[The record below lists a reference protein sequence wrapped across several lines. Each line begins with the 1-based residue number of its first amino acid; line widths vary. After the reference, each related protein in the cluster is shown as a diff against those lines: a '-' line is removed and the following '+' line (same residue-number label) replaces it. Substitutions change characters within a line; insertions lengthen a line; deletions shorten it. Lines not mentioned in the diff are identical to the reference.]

1 MEVEQVGLAI
11 IQLEPA
17 EVSNAQQAQTEDGLG
32 LPMHKR
38 LGMAAKSSTESESQA
53 VKKNKEQH
61 SRSKKESGR
70 VAQAPQGRDVMN
82 DTQCSRMSQRMEEQS
97 ALGGGRNSKS
107 RRRDKQLLLNDD
119 IIETMAQAGQSTSTF
134 RLDHAQRLK
143 QQFNLRRGQ
152 ANRSRYLE
160 HETAWAKQGGPGLDA
175 EEALQFGVIGTTA
188 LQFNKYTGRE
198 QKPAQWQQQ
207 TRPGGSTQS
216 KGKDTD
222 KIDLTRRSIAP
233 FQQNL
238 DSQDTQRNMSNA
250 SMNSPSSCL
259 SQPNK
264 QLEQALSQLKE
275 TSKGFF
281 SPNSTSDAGL
291 KQSLLST

>member
-1 MEVEQVGLAI
+1 MGLAI
-11 IQLEPA
+11 IQPEPA
-17 EVSNAQQAQTEDGLG
+17 EVLNVQQQQTEDGLG
-32 LPMHKR
+32 LPMHRR
-38 LGMAAKSSTESESQA
+38 LGMAAKSSGDSESQA
-53 VKKNKEQH
+53 VKKNKDQH
-61 SRSKKESGR
+61 SRSEKESGR
-70 VAQAPQGRDVMN
+70 VTQAPQGRDVMN
-82 DTQCSRMSQRMEEQS
+82 ETQWSRMSQRMEEQS
-97 ALGGGRNSKS
+97 AGGGGRNSKS

-119 IIETMAQAGQSTSTF
+119 IVETMAQAGQSTSAF

-143 QQFNLRRGQ
+143 QQFNLRRRH
-152 ANRSRYLE
+152 ANRTRYLE
-160 HETAWAKQGGPGLDA
+160 QETTWAKQGGPGLDA

-198 QKPAQWQQQ
+198 QKPAKRPQQ
-207 TRPGGSTQS
+207 TRPGGGTQS
-216 KGKDTD
+216 KCKDVGK
-222 KIDLTRRSIAP
+222 IALTRRSIAP
-233 FQQNL
+233 FRQNL

-264 QLEQALSQLKE
+264 QLDQALSQLKE
-275 TSKGFF
+275 TTKGFF